1 MKLDRGVRSEADCE
15 YSLNIKKKERTSMSR
30 ILVVDDNPAN
40 LTQVREILQGEY
52 EVSAVTSGE
61 QALRFL
67 DKREADVILLD
78 LFMAGMDGLQ
88 TLHCIREEKKYTGK
102 VMIITALSDSKIEAE
117 SRALGADDFLVKPLE
132 PEALKKKVADV
143 LKA

>member
-1 MKLDRGVRSEADCE
+1 M
-15 YSLNIKKKERTSMSR
+15 NR
-30 ILVVDDNPAN
+30 ILVVYDNPAN

-88 TLHCIREEKKYTGK
+88 TLRCIREDKKYTGK

-117 SRALGADDFLVKPLE
+117 SITPAPKAKTISENLCEIFLNMKPIRAPNT
-132 PEALKKKVADV
+132 VAPPTPNAV
-143 LKA
+143 NNTICIYVS

>member
-1 MKLDRGVRSEADCE
+1 
-15 YSLNIKKKERTSMSR
+15 MSK

-88 TLHCIREEKKYTGK
+88 TLHCIREDKKYTGK

-117 SRALGADDFLVKPLE
+117 SRALGANDFLVKPLE
-132 PEALKKKVADV
+132 PEALKKRVADV
-143 LKA
+143 LKTE